1 MSLSPELTINDDEQ
15 ESVDPS
21 RTFTIDFEK
30 GRILS
35 TIIEGPAAVE
45 QFIHMALR
53 TDRFAHAIYS
63 DEVGNELQETLSDV
77 ETSDA
82 YKEMEIPRLITEAI
96 EFDER
101 ILSVGEFEI
110 EKREDAFHV
119 SFVVEIDEGT
129 LELEEVLNSV

>member
-1 MSLSPELTINDDEQ
+1 MSLSPELNIDDE
-15 ESVDPS
+15 ELEEVDPS

-30 GRILS
+30 GRIL
-35 TIIEGPAAVE
+35 TKVIEGPAAVE

-53 TDRFAHAIYS
+53 TDRFTHAIYS
-63 DEVGNELQETLSDV
+63 HEVGNELQETLSDA
-77 ETSDA
+77 ETTDA

-96 EFDER
+96 EYDDR

-110 EKREDAFHV
+110 SKKEDAFHV
-119 SFVVEIDEGT
+119 SFVVEIDEGM